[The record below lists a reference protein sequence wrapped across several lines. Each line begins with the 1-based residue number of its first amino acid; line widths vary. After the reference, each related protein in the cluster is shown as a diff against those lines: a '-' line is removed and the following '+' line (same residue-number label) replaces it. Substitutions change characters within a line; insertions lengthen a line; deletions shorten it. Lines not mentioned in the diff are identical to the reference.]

1 MSKKNDG
8 KAKFNHG
15 KKSLELDPVFID
27 PALLPRDQTGILE
40 SMGIKLIPEPEF
52 KELARII
59 YDHFGI
65 NLTPNKLTLVTG
77 RIHPIM
83 VNHGF
88 KTYSDYIETLK
99 LDKSGEMISELA
111 NHISTNHTA
120 FYREESHFKLLQSTV
135 LPEITER
142 KRKVGDRDLRV
153 WCAACS
159 TGEEAYTLEFCL
171 LRHFAREYDIWKAG
185 VLATDISASAL
196 AKAKAGI
203 YPAARMESVPLDI
216 QYDYFTRV
224 DNENF
229 AVVPKVKKEVTFR
242 RLNLMNE
249 RYPLKKAFDIIFC
262 RNVMIYFDHNTRIQ
276 LIERL
281 YHWIEPEGYLFIGHS
296 ESVPGLDK
304 MFTYVSPSVY
314 KSRKGE

>member
-8 KAKFNHG
+8 KGKLHNG
-15 KKSLELDPVFID
+15 KKPLQLDPVFID
-27 PALLPRDQTGILE
+27 PALLPNEQTGILE
-40 SMGIKLIPEPEF
+40 SMGIKLIPEHEF
-52 KELARII
+52 NELARII
-59 YDHFGI
+59 YNHFGI
-65 NLTPNKLTLVTG
+65 NITPNKLTLVTG

-88 KTYSDYIETLK
+88 KSYRDYIETLK
-99 LDKSGEMISELA
+99 ADKSGEMISELA
-111 NHISTNHTA
+111 NHISTNHTS
-120 FYREESHFKLLQSTV
+120 FYREESHFKLLLSTV

-142 KRKVGDRDLRV
+142 KRKAGDRDLRV

-171 LRHFAREYDIWKAG
+171 LRHFANEYDHWKAG

-203 YPAARMESVPLDI
+203 YAAAKLESVPMDI

-224 DNENF
+224 DDENF

-262 RNVMIYFDHNTRIQ
+262 RNVMIYFDHDTRIQ

-281 YHWIEPEGYLFIGHS
+281 YQWIEPEGYLFIGHS
-296 ESVPGLDK
+296 ESVPGLYK
-304 MFTYVSPSVY
+304 MFSYVSPSVY

>member
-1 MSKKNDG
+1 
-8 KAKFNHG
+8 
-15 KKSLELDPVFID
+15 
-27 PALLPRDQTGILE
+27 
-40 SMGIKLIPEPEF
+40 MGIKLIPEAEF
-52 KELARII
+52 NELAGII
-59 YDHFGI
+59 YSHFGI
-65 NLTPNKLTLVTG
+65 NITPNKLTLVTG

-88 KTYSDYIETLK
+88 KNYRDYIETLK
-99 LDKSGEMISELA
+99 RDKSGEMISELA
-111 NHISTNHTA
+111 NHISTNHTS
-120 FYREESHFKLLQSTV
+120 FYREESHFQLLMSTV

-159 TGEEAYTLEFCL
+159 TGEEAYTIEFCL
-171 LRHFAREYDIWKAG
+171 LRHFAREYDTWKAG

-203 YPAARMESVPLDI
+203 YPVGKMESVPVDI
-216 QYDYFTRV
+216 QFDFFTRV

-229 AVVPKVKKEVTFR
+229 AIVPKVKKEVTFR

-249 RYPLKKAFDIIFC
+249 RYPLKKGFDIIFC
-262 RNVMIYFDHNTRIQ
+262 RNVMIYFDHNTRIS

-281 YHWIEPEGYLFIGHS
+281 YQWIEPEGYLFIGHS

>member
-8 KAKFNHG
+8 KGKLSHG
-15 KKSLELDPVFID
+15 KKSLQLDPVFID
-27 PALLPRDQTGILE
+27 PALLPNEQTGILE
-40 SMGIKLIPEPEF
+40 SMGIKLIPEHEF
-52 KELARII
+52 NELARII
-59 YDHFGI
+59 YNHFGI
-65 NLTPNKLTLVTG
+65 NITPNKLTLVTG

-88 KTYSDYIETLK
+88 KTYRDYIEALK
-99 LDKSGEMISELA
+99 TDKSGEMISELA
-111 NHISTNHTA
+111 NHISTNHTS
-120 FYREESHFKLLQSTV
+120 FYREESHFKLLLSTV

-142 KRKVGDRDLRV
+142 KRKAGDRDLRV

-171 LRHFAREYDIWKAG
+171 LRHFAKEYEHWKAG

-203 YPAARMESVPLDI
+203 YAIAKMESVPLDI

-262 RNVMIYFDHNTRIQ
+262 RNVMIYFDHDTRIQ

-281 YHWIEPEGYLFIGHS
+281 YQWIEPEGYLFIGHS